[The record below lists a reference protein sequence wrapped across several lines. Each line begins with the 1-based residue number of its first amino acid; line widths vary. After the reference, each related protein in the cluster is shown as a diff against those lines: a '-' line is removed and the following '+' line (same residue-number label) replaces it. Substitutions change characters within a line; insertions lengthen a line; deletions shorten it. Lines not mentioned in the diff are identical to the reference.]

1 MVIISTETSAN
12 ETGLE
17 TGRSTPRTREEIE
30 QEMQVCKDRYLRCSL
45 KLKQMEANCEI
56 EKANHTQCKVVEQ
69 KEKLLQA
76 LDEAQ
81 RLRAEFVQ
89 RA

>member
-1 MVIISTETSAN
+1 
-12 ETGLE
+12 
-17 TGRSTPRTREEIE
+17 
-30 QEMQVCKDRYLRCSL
+30 MQVCKDRYLRCSL
-45 KLKQMEANCEI
+45 KLKQMEANSEI
-56 EKANHTQCKVVEQ
+56 EKADHAPCKVVEQ